1 MPEVVDFLLAFGVSE
16 HPKDFHYSGFRSEM
30 NLSQESSRLVL
41 RDLGRSGRDIRLCHI
56 LRSVEKGDATSKSPD
71 SWSWNIRP
79 TVTYHSFDVETQRS
93 VWLIVKANGVIKTR
107 VRSSCKDQD
116 LYRLSPED
124 NINNAFGSTLRTH
137 LILCAWAGE
146 NWRWYI
152 NDIEQRVQTLTRET
166 LTESMDQ
173 TTLLTEYL
181 PSDKAETNLGS
192 SGNEKLEDERGARL
206 SFEHL
211 QAIHF
216 VEERANEGL
225 LVLRSNAAVI
235 QELRDFYV
243 EVASSLHADSDCV
256 QPSSVAMFE
265 FQRHVDVTIKDLAM
279 QQSRLQVLLQLLV
292 DRRALVSVYRGIME
306 DCERKLTTITP

>member
-30 NLSQESSRLVL
+30 NLSQESNRLVL
-41 RDLGRSGRDIRLCHI
+41 PHLGRSGRDIRLCHI
-56 LRSVEKGDATSKSPD
+56 LRSVEKVDVTSKSPN
-71 SWSWNIRP
+71 SWSWSIRP
-79 TVTYHSFDVETQRS
+79 TVTYHSFDVESQRS

-107 VRSSCKDQD
+107 VRSTCKDQD
-116 LYRLSPED
+116 LYRLNPVD
-124 NINNAFGSTLRTH
+124 NVDNTFESTLRTH
-137 LILCAWAGE
+137 LITCAWAGE

-152 NDIEQRVQTLTRET
+152 NDIEQRVQTLTRDA

-181 PSDKAETNLGS
+181 PSDRADTQSGS
-192 SGNEKLEDERGARL
+192 SGGEKLGSERGARL

-211 QAIHF
+211 QEIHY
-216 VEERANEGL
+216 VEEKANEGL

-243 EVASSLHADSDCV
+243 EVASSLSASTECV
-256 QPSSVAMFE
+256 KPSASAMTE
-265 FQRHVDVTIKDLAM
+265 FQRHLDITIKDLAM

-292 DRRALVSVYRGIME
+292 DRRALVS
-306 DCERKLTTITP
+306 